1 MLRRISENGR
11 RDAVLGSKR
20 SYARFNESR
29 KSLKEDDD
37 SSVEDDDNLNVEADD
52 SADEDSGSDDET
64 ITISLTQDEANALKS
79 LLSAIDDSGSSDAG
93 SDDSDDSDDSGD
105 DGSFDESALKR
116 IARRRMLRRKA
127 EARRRLLAR
136 KARLSENARNPLLRD
151 TFSSSRRAR

>member
-20 SYARFNESR
+20 SYARFDESR

-93 SDDSDDSDDSGD
+93 SDDSGDDDSGD

-127 EARRRLLAR
+127 EARRCSLAR

-151 TFSSSRRAR
+151 TFRPSRRAR

>member
-93 SDDSDDSDDSGD
+93 SDDSDDSGD

>member
-93 SDDSDDSDDSGD
+93 SDDSGD

>member
-20 SYARFNESR
+20 SYARFDESR

-93 SDDSDDSDDSGD
+93 SDDSGD

-127 EARRRLLAR
+127 EARRRSLAR

-151 TFSSSRRAR
+151 TFRPSRRAR